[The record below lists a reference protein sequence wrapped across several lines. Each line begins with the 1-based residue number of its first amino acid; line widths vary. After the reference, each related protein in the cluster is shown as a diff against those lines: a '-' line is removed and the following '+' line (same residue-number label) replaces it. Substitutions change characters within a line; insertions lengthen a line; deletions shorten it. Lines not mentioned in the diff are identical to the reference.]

1 MLWPRGLRHALVC
14 GQARSRDASAVTAY
28 LIKYEGPPSLAVET
42 ATMLADADGVELT
55 SSEPPE
61 RRDGQGDT
69 VVLAL
74 TVEGTS
80 DAVLD
85 AVSFLRTRLPSGARL
100 DIAGGT

>member
-1 MLWPRGLRHALVC
+1 M
-14 GQARSRDASAVTAY
+14 TAY
-28 LIKYEGPPSLAVET
+28 LIKYEGPPSLAVQT
-42 ATMLADADGVELT
+42 ATLLADAEGVELT

-61 RRDGQGDT
+61 RRADQADT

-100 DIAGGT
+100 EIAGGS

>member
-1 MLWPRGLRHALVC
+1 M
-14 GQARSRDASAVTAY
+14 TAY
-28 LIKYEGPPSLAVET
+28 LIKYEGPPSLAVQT

-61 RRDGQGDT
+61 RRDDQGDT
-69 VVLAL
+69 VLLAL

-85 AVSFLRTRLPSGARL
+85 AVALLRTKLPSDARL
-100 DIAGGT
+100 EIAGGG

>member
-1 MLWPRGLRHALVC
+1 MTG
-14 GQARSRDASAVTAY
+14 Y
-28 LIKYEGPPSLAVET
+28 LIKYEGPPSLAVKT
-42 ATMLADADGVELT
+42 ATMLADAEGVELR

-61 RRDGQGDT
+61 RRDDLDDT

-100 DIAGGT
+100 EIAGGT

>member
-1 MLWPRGLRHALVC
+1 VAFLIHSWC
-14 GQARSRDASAVTAY
+14 GPTPARDASAVTAY
-28 LIKYEGPPSLAVET
+28 LIKYEGPPSLAVQT
-42 ATMLADADGVELT
+42 ATLLADAEGVELT

-61 RRDGQGDT
+61 RRDGQADT

-85 AVSFLRTRLPSGARL
+85 AVSFLRTKLPSGARL
-100 DIAGGT
+100 EIAGGS